1 MRHCTAADIDLTVKI
16 PKTPRIRRPSRTA
29 APADFLGGS
38 GRDGRNEYHI
48 TPGLAVEAASDI
60 CDLASVGPDLWVA
73 QCRDTE
79 NRIDGPRLRRA
90 HGAGTRGKNRQQ
102 TKPGFP

>member
-1 MRHCTAADIDLTVKI
+1 MRNCAAADMNLTAKI
-16 PKTPRIRRPSRTA
+16 RKAPRIRRPSRTA
-29 APADFLGGS
+29 ARADFLCGS

-48 TPGLAVEAASDI
+48 MPGLAVEAAADI

-79 NRIDGPRLRRA
+79 NRIDGPRLRGA
-90 HGAGTRGKNRQQ
+90 DGAGTRGKNRQQ